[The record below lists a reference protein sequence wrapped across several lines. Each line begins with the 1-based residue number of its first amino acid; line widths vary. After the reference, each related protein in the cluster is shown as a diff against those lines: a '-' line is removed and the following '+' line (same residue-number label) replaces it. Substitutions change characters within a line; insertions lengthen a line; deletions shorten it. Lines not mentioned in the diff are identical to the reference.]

1 MVRLKISVLITAPET
16 VGAAHLTL
24 ASQHQSMESAIFM
37 IQMSKA
43 LWTTVTPRSDDTLSS
58 VLFHPEPFKLALLT
72 VKIDTH

>member
-1 MVRLKISVLITAPET
+1 MVRLKISVLTTAQKI

-24 ASQHQSMESAIFM
+24 ASQHQSMESVTFM

-58 VLFHPEPFKLALLT
+58 VLFHLEPFKLALLT